1 MASII
6 QNKIISFILIALV
19 SICISSETIHAQD
32 VHFSQNYATPQFLNP
47 AMTGL
52 MGGDIRASAVYRS
65 QWGGLVPGSAFRTVT
80 ASADLAFEGA
90 TELDRIAF
98 GFLFYNDKAGD
109 LAFSTNYFDLAFA
122 YNLGVSEKAYISL
135 GVQGG
140 LTNRSLDLTNAQ
152 FGSQFDGAFNPDLAS
167 GEVLETQSV
176 WRANVA
182 GGLMFYVTP
191 THRSNFYLGGG
202 MYHITRPDLS
212 LTGVTP
218 DQRMSKIS
226 VQTGGSIGLG
236 NTFGILPSVYYVK
249 QGPHSKIDA
258 GSFLRFI
265 FSYDRRSQ
273 LERAF
278 NIGGF
283 IRMANGGLG
292 FGNDAFI
299 VAAKLD
305 YDNISVGLSY
315 DLTLSDVAT
324 NGGFEVALIYTTQ
337 RRQRSKIMNCPRF

>member
-1 MASII
+1 MISII
-6 QNKIISFILIALV
+6 QKINLFFFCLALCY
-19 SICISSETIHAQD
+19 IGIHTAHAQD

-52 MGGDIRASAVYRS
+52 MGGDVRASAVYRS
-65 QWGGLVPGSAFRTVT
+65 QWGSILPGSAFRTIT
-80 ASADLAFEGA
+80 ASADLAFQGA
-90 TELDRIAF
+90 SEYDRLAV
-98 GFLFYNDKAGD
+98 GFLFYNDRGGE

-122 YNLGVSEKAYISL
+122 YNLGVSENAYISL

-140 LTNRSLDLTNAQ
+140 LTNRSLDLSNAQ
-152 FGSQFDGAFNPDLAS
+152 FGSQFDGTFNPDLPS
-167 GEVLETQSV
+167 GELMETQSV
-176 WRANVA
+176 WRTNVA
-182 GGLMFYVTP
+182 GGLMFYVAP
-191 THRSNFYLGGG
+191 NHRTNFYLGGG

-212 LTGVTP
+212 LTGITP

-226 VQTGGSIGLG
+226 LQTGGSLG
-236 NTFGILPSVYYVK
+236 FGNMGILPSVYYVK

-265 FSYDRRSQ
+265 FSYDRRTQ

-283 IRMANGGLG
+283 IRMADGGLG
-292 FGNDAFI
+292 LGSDALVI
-299 VAAKLD
+299 AAKLD

-315 DLTLSDVAT
+315 DMTLSNVAT
-324 NGGFEVALIYTTQ
+324 NGGFEIALIYTTQ
-337 RRQRSKIMNCPRF
+337 RRQRSKMMNCPRF